1 MTGPGYTPAEL
12 ADLFAKVERDLA
24 QADPGSTLE
33 VVVRMARD
41 MVPGAQMAGV
51 SIGRDGRFSTRA
63 ATDDRVN
70 QVDRIQYELG
80 TGPCVDA
87 IADDVTFTVSDL
99 GADARWPVFG
109 PRASAETGVLSMQSF
124 RMFLEHDLGLVA
136 ALNLYSDQL
145 GAFDADSRAVG
156 MLFATHGAL
165 VVAGAAARDQAD
177 NLMHAL
183 KNSRDIGVAM
193 GVLMQK
199 YKVSR
204 DEAFDLLRV
213 TSQALHRKVADI
225 AVAVGDTGELPEVA
239 GPTRR

>member
-1 MTGPGYTPAEL
+1 MMWPGYTPAEL
-12 ADLFAKVERDLA
+12 ADLFARVERDV
-24 QADPGSTLE
+24 ADAAPGSALE
-33 VVVRMARD
+33 VVVQMARD
-41 MVPGAQMAGV
+41 TVPGAEMAGV
-51 SIGRDGRFSTRA
+51 SMGRGGRFSTRA

-87 IADDVTFTVSDL
+87 IAEDTTFTVSDL
-99 GADARWPVFG
+99 RADPRWPAFG
-109 PRASAETGVLSMQSF
+109 PRAFADTGILSMQSF

-145 GAFDADSRAVG
+145 DAFGADSETIG

-165 VVAGAAARDQAD
+165 AVAGAVVRDQAH
-177 NLMHAL
+177 NLLHAL
-183 KNSRDIGVAM
+183 EHSRDIGVAM

-199 YKVSR
+199 YKVTR

-225 AVAVGDTGELPEVA
+225 AATVGDTGELPEV
-239 GPTRR
+239 PSPRRR